1 MTVHEPLGERTK
13 DSMKKFTRAIAIVAL
28 AAVPVV
34 GLSAAPAGAKTV
46 TPQKWATGFC
56 TALSDWQDTIKG
68 ASTDVSAALADTT
81 DLASGKTTLVNFLS
95 QAIDATDT
103 AIADV
108 KAAGVPKTTNGAKI
122 QAALI
127 KGFGKAKTIF
137 TKAESDS
144 ETLSTDDAASFST
157 QASAI
162 GQQIQDSAGEID
174 TAFGQIDKL
183 DKGGKLDK
191 VVRASK
197 ACSFL
202 G

>member
-1 MTVHEPLGERTK
+1 MN
-13 DSMKKFTRAIAIVAL
+13 SMKKFTRAIAIAAL

-46 TPQKWATGFC
+46 SPQKWATSFC
-56 TALSDWQDTIKG
+56 TALSDWQDTIKA

-81 DLASGKTTLVNFLS
+81 DLSSGKTTLVDFLN
-95 QAIDATDT
+95 QAIDATAT
-103 AIADV
+103 ATSDV
-108 KAAGVPKTTNGAKI
+108 KAAGVPNTTNGAKI

-127 KGFGKAKTIF
+127 KGFGKAKSIF
-137 TKAESDS
+137 AKAEADA
-144 ETLSTDDAASFST
+144 EKLPTDDAATFSA
-157 QASAI
+157 QATAI
-162 GQQIQDSAGEID
+162 GQQIQDSASEID
-174 TAFGQIDKL
+174 TAFGKIDTL

-191 VVRASK
+191 VVKANK

>member
-1 MTVHEPLGERTK
+1 
-13 DSMKKFTRAIAIVAL
+13 MKKLTRAIAIATM
-28 AAVPVV
+28 AVIPVV

-46 TPQKWATGFC
+46 TPQKWAAGFC
-56 TALSDWQDTIKG
+56 TALSTWQDSIK
-68 ASTDVSAALADTT
+68 ASSADVTSALSDTT
-81 DLASGKTTLVNFLS
+81 DLQKDKTTLVDFLS

-191 VVRASK
+191 VVKASK